1 MSDKTLMVEP
11 WGEGQGDFVLIDAD
25 SFDENFHTLF
35 DDGTAQATPKEGTA
49 AFIKAQLD
57 LRGIAYKA
65 GASKADLQ
73 ALIDQADADVAALQ
87 LLVDTKAALTAKGIT
102 FEEAATQAEL
112 QTLLDAAA

>member
-35 DDGTAQATPKEGTA
+35 DDGTVQAAPKEGTA

-57 LRGIAYKA
+57 QWGISYKT

-73 ALIDQADADVAALQ
+73 ALIDQADADVALQ
-87 LLVDTKAALTAKGIT
+87 LLVDTKAALTAKGIA
-102 FEEAATQAEL
+102 FEDAATQAEL
-112 QTLLDAAA
+112 QALLDAAV